1 MKKNGPCW
9 FLKCP
14 QCKICF
20 TSISRLLLVCKF
32 IFTFNTLN
40 VPLAAVGLAVSV
52 PQPAPGLGHQGDRV
66 PDVEGDG
73 GAGRGGVTP
82 GHQSEVS
89 TGLHQSEVSTGLR
102 QSEVNTGLRQSQLTW
117 SGPALTLRPSPHW
130 SRARGTWCRWSL
142 GWGPHPP
149 CK

>member
-1 MKKNGPCW
+1 MDIH
-9 FLKCP
+9 L
-14 QCKICF
+14 
-20 TSISRLLLVCKF
+20 F

-82 GHQSEVS
+82 DNQSEVS
-89 TGLHQSEVSTGLR
+89 TGLHQSEVSTGLPPPITAHLEWPCSNTAAISSLVTGSGNLV
-102 QSEVNTGLRQSQLTW
+102 QVVTGLGST
-117 SGPALTLRPSPHW
+117 PTL
-130 SRARGTWCRWSL
+130 
-142 GWGPHPP
+142 
-149 CK
+149 